1 MSESRQAILYSV
13 LNQYSL
19 QIISFISVAVLAR
32 LLTPAEIGVFAVAT
46 SIAFLAIEIRA
57 FGVSE
62 FLIREKEID
71 QEKIMSVIGVMII
84 MSWGLALLLITG
96 AGWIADFYGVAD
108 LRNIIWIIALPFF
121 LAPYSSVPVA
131 LLAREMK
138 FDTILKI
145 DLSGSVVRNVCSIGL
160 VMADFGYYGLAYGAL
175 AGVVAEFLAI
185 TYFRPASMPWMPSF
199 RNLAHILRVGI
210 QISVSNFLNSTSQ
223 NASDLVLGRLATMKD
238 VGLYSR
244 GLGLIM
250 FLHNSLIQ
258 AVGPV
263 ALPHLAQVKRAGGSV
278 QDAYLNAIV
287 LIGAFSLPLFAVVHL
302 AAYSMI
308 TALFGDQ
315 WKNSVE
321 IASILALWEI
331 LRALHCFATPA
342 LLTIGKEQLVLIK
355 EVLSFAV
362 KIALLIF
369 TVPCGL
375 EYVAWGF
382 VLSGAI
388 DLLVATLLMK
398 YALGVGIVRLSVA
411 FMPNLVVAAACWT
424 TLKAMTLYIDFENI
438 NSWLALLIIGSAMVP
453 VWLLGLKLMS
463 NKAWPFVWG
472 AIGRVASARLKGG
485 AAR

>member
-1 MSESRQAILYSV
+1 MSESRRAILYAV

-19 QIISFISVAVLAR
+19 QIITFVSVAVLAR
-32 LLTPAEIGVFAVAT
+32 LLTPSEIGVFAVAT
-46 SIAFLAIEIRA
+46 SIAFLAIEIRG

-62 FLIREKEID
+62 FLVREKEID
-71 QEKIMSVIGVMII
+71 RQKIMSVIGVMII
-84 MSWGLALLLITG
+84 MSWGLALLLIAG

-108 LRNIIWIIALPFF
+108 LRNLIWIITLPFF

-131 LLAREMK
+131 LLTREMK

-145 DLSGSVVRNVCSIGL
+145 DLSGCVVRNVCSIGL
-160 VMADFGYYGLAYGAL
+160 VILDFGYYGLAYGAL

-185 TYFRPASMPWMPSF
+185 TYFRPAGMPWMPSF
-199 RNLAHILRVGI
+199 RNLAHIFQVGI
-210 QISVSNFLNSTSQ
+210 QISVSRFLDSTSQ
-223 NASDLVLGRLATMKD
+223 NASDLVLGRLASMKD

-244 GLGLIM
+244 GLGLIL
-250 FLHNSLIQ
+250 FLHNSLVQ
-258 AVGPV
+258 AVGQV

-278 QDAYLNAIV
+278 RDAYLNAIV
-287 LIGAFSLPLFAVVHL
+287 LMGAFSLPLFAVVHL

-315 WKNSVE
+315 WKISAG
-321 IASILALWEI
+321 IASILALWEM
-331 LRALHCFATPA
+331 LRSLHCFATPA
-342 LLTIGKEQLVLIK
+342 LLTIGKERLVLIK
-355 EVLSFAV
+355 EVISFAV

-369 TVPCGL
+369 TVPYGL

-398 YALGVGIVRLSVA
+398 HVLGVGVVPLLVA
-411 FMPNLVVAAACWT
+411 FMPNLLVAAACWI
-424 TLKAMTLYIDFENI
+424 TLKAMTLHVDFENI
-438 NSWLALLIIGSAMVP
+438 NSWLALLIMGSAMVP
-453 VWLLGLKLMS
+453 VWLLGLKVTS

-472 AIGRVASARLKGG
+472 AIEKVASARLKRG